1 MELAFLNPQQVPAAL
16 SALQT
21 VAHGHGRLSDP
32 ERSLLELVAE
42 IHGMRLELDT
52 LPPFDPDA
60 LPALVADAHQ
70 RKRLV
75 QMAVVMAMVD
85 GDVSPAQEKAV
96 RVIADALEVDEAS
109 LKVLHDV
116 VNDSKLLTRVH
127 MMRRIMGR
135 FVDEAREREGLAGVK
150 KFLGPLFVGGGED
163 PQLAWRYK
171 QLGLLPEGTVGRT
184 YWEFCTSR
192 RFGFPGEPGGLPE
205 RMIFHD
211 FGHVLSGYDTDPEG
225 EMQQGAFQAG
235 FIRTDGFSFLLFVIV
250 QFHLGIKVTPIA
262 EARSGLLDVRKLI
275 RAAER
280 GAACRDD
287 LSARWDH
294 WAWVEM
300 PLEEARERLGIPPLD
315 AAQLAA

>member
-1 MELAFLNPQQVPAAL
+1 MELAFLKPQQVPVALAAL
-16 SALQT
+16 QS
-21 VAHGHGRLSDP
+21 VARSDGTLTDP
-32 ERSLLELVAE
+32 ERSLLDLVAE
-42 IHGMRLELDT
+42 IHGTRVER
-52 LPPFDPDA
+52 DA
-60 LPALVADAHQ
+60 LPALDPGSLAAQVNDPHQ

-85 GDVSPAQEKAV
+85 GDVSLDQEKAV
-96 RVIADALEVDEAS
+96 RTIADALEVDEAS

-171 QLGLLPEGTVGRT
+171 QLGLLPEGTLGRA

-211 FGHVLSGYDTDPEG
+211 FGHVLSGYDTDAEG

-300 PLEEARERLGIPPLD
+300 PLKEVRARLGIPPPD
-315 AAQLAA
+315 ASPLAA